1 MWLILG
7 QPFQNGEINATY
19 NPVNGR
25 IYVYFTSCKGL
36 TGWGYSQAGTTD
48 PVHSS
53 QIYFTYSDG
62 EAFNWID
69 PINIT
74 SKLKAQED
82 EFSWISPCRSVVFPS
97 GRLGL
102 VSSSVI
108 GSVVKSYFVI
118 IDNDIVYLK
127 NHILTSEDT
136 GGEVGVHLLDNG
148 KVVVHSRAY
157 ASSDGNG
164 LQKIYISNSTFDQWN
179 FISSVVTSDVKGDLV
194 KLSNGYDNNPLWA
207 LTCANGR
214 SDSSVG
220 RSDYR
225 VWFSRDLKKWD
236 KSPITGINTDSVGY
250 ISSTDDGDGDG
261 IISSSESGS
270 FIGIWFTYVSQNYI
284 RGRTYSL
291 NGNKLKEVY
300 NTYSDNAL
308 SSGAINNYE
317 LYINKSNESLCIN
330 YNGSG
335 KKILQF
341 GVNDSST
348 FVLDSSF
355 TGNSVNVDNIDII
368 YLGAGNFTL
377 SGLTGGY
384 VGKTI
389 CIISLST
396 TNYIKLKRGSTDVE
410 AADRFYF
417 ASTGQN
423 NALQISYTTIAMARV
438 TKTINGWVTDIIANT
453 II

>member
-1 MWLILG
+1 MG

-48 PVHSS
+48 PDHSS

-127 NHILTSEDT
+127 NHILTSEYT

-377 SGLTGGY
+377 SGLTG
-384 VGKTI
+384 
-389 CIISLST
+389 
-396 TNYIKLKRGSTDVE
+396 
-410 AADRFYF
+410 
-417 ASTGQN
+417 
-423 NALQISYTTIAMARV
+423 
-438 TKTINGWVTDIIANT
+438 
-453 II
+453 